1 MALRFKPVDN
11 VFYELLTES
20 ATRLV
25 EGADILAEMLGEDA
39 DLHGH
44 RRPDA
49 RRRAPAPTRR
59 PTRSPSG

>member
-25 EGADILAEMLGEDA
+25 EGADILAEMLGESA
-39 DLHGH
+39 DLTDIAARMRDAEH
-44 RRPDA
+44 RADETTHEIA
-49 RRRAPAPTRR
+49 K
-59 PTRSPSG
+59 